1 MLGGN
6 KVYNSGQFAGNIK
19 EISQCMQ
26 NMSRATGK
34 VLFVCRDFSQQR
46 LVDTQASQAT
56 NINHSSKLQTVA
68 LLCRL
73 CVFQLSVLSI
83 ICRKTS

>member
-46 LVDTQASQAT
+46 LVDTQAT